1 MYHHLL
7 FAPRGQEIYVNYF
20 SFDSIILTVGLDE
33 CSVCPPISC
42 EGANTKVCNAV
53 TDGSTGCSQET
64 CSLPLV
70 GTCPDETICSPD
82 CPDDF
87 IPCYAPSELGNLLRG
102 ADAKTVRG
110 LGISICFLTYVLFS
124 VAHNSSMSIM

>member
-33 CSVCPPISC
+33 CSVCPPINC
-42 EGANTKVCNAV
+42 EGPNTKVCDAV
-53 TDGSTGCSQET
+53 TDGSTGCSQES

-87 IPCYAPSELGNLLRG
+87 IPCYAPSELGNLLLG
-102 ADAKTVRG
+102 TDVKTVRKK
-110 LGISICFLTYVLFS
+110 GISIFLHMFS
-124 VAHNSSMSIM
+124 SQ

>member
-1 MYHHLL
+1 M
-7 FAPRGQEIYVNYF
+7 IV
-20 SFDSIILTVGLDE
+20 IVGLDE
-33 CSVCPPISC
+33 CSVCPPINC
-42 EGANTKVCNAV
+42 EGPNTKVCDAV
-53 TDGSTGCSQET
+53 TDGSTGCSQES

-102 ADAKTVRG
+102 TEEITV
-110 LGISICFLTYVLFS
+110 SK
-124 VAHNSSMSIM
+124 

>member
-1 MYHHLL
+1 MTIILVCY
-7 FAPRGQEIYVNYF
+7 YVNCF
-20 SFDSIILTVGLDE
+20 SFDSIIVIVGLDE

-42 EGANTKVCNAV
+42 GGNTKVCDAV

-70 GTCPDETICSPD
+70 GTCPDDTICSPD

-102 ADAKTVRG
+102 IDNKTVRR
-110 LGISICFLTYVLFS
+110 
-124 VAHNSSMSIM
+124 